1 MKDKKPAS
9 TSRYFLMSGLL
20 HAFYWMDEGLQ
31 NHLRA
36 AGMPGLSRTQS
47 LIMTN
52 VADGVTRPAELARRL
67 GISRQAVQQL
77 LADMQQRGLLD
88 LADDPADARAKIIRY
103 SSRGVQIGEI
113 TVRALEHLDDEIER
127 RLGSK
132 ALNDLRR
139 ILLDRD
145 WGDPVEAR
153 AADVRPQKRRKG
165 PPLAAVIKRTGVGGA
180 NKAAT
185 GSATPARANKPA
197 PAAKRRPAARRAR

>member
-20 HAFYWMDEGLQ
+20 HAYYWMDEGLQ

-88 LADDPADARAKIIRY
+88 LTDDPADARAKIIRY

-113 TVRALEHLDDEIER
+113 TVRALEHLDEQIER
-127 RLGSK
+127 RLGSR
-132 ALNDLRR
+132 ALSELRR

-153 AADVRPQKRRKG
+153 AADVRPRKRRKG
-165 PPLAAVIKRTGVGGA
+165 PPLAVVASRSPA
-180 NKAAT
+180 
-185 GSATPARANKPA
+185 GSAGTAVPAT
-197 PAAKRRPAARRAR
+197 KRRTVKRAR